1 MNQENKVVIT
11 KLPSW
16 DNATVTLTTE
26 CGTSYTVTPQHMG
39 EVLGFFVDHLTD
51 EPELASDE
59 EEGTAFISNLALHMI
74 SEEDRKAW
82 QSKTPEEQEEF
93 FRKAPK
99 MIERAK
105 KAIEDGTAIYE

>member
-59 EEGTAFISNLALHMI
+59 EEGTAFISDLALHMI

-82 QSKTPEEQEEF
+82 QEKTPEEKEEF
-93 FRKAPK
+93 FQNAPK
-99 MIERAK
+99 MIQRAK
-105 KAIEDGTAIYE
+105 QAIKDGTAIYE

>member
-59 EEGTAFISNLALHMI
+59 EEGTAFISDLALYMI

-82 QSKTPEEQEEF
+82 QAKTPEEKEEF
-93 FRKAPK
+93 FQKVPE

-105 KAIEDGTAIYE
+105 QAIKDGTAIYE